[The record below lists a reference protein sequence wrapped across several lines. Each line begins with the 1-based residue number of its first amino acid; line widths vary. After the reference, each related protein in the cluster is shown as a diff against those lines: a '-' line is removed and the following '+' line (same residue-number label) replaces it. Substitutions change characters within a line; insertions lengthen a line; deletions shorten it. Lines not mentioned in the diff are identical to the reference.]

1 MFRVPETD
9 LHRTIRTVGRFQST
23 DLRAQVQA
31 DQVTRT
37 WRKIEKLWLIFA
49 NNGYPLGGVIGVKKR
64 TLNQRPRK
72 FGPRRCHI
80 YLLLPW
86 IGTGR

>member
-9 LHRTIRTVGRFQST
+9 LHRTMHTVGRFQST

-37 WRKIEKLWLIFA
+37 WRKIKKLRLIFA

-64 TLNQRPRK
+64 TL
-72 FGPRRCHI
+72 
-80 YLLLPW
+80 
-86 IGTGR
+86 T